1 MVARLVTWAFDGA
14 EARRVDV
21 QVQITDAGA
30 NPYFSIVGLADKEVG
45 RVLWPTQR
53 PDAPSDSSV

>member
-1 MVARLVTWAFDGA
+1 MVARLLTRAFGGT
-14 EARRVDV
+14 EARRV
-21 QVQITDAGA
+21 VQITQAEA
-30 NPYFSIVGLADKEVG
+30 NPSVSIVGLADKEVG